1 LHRQLNYLGVT
12 ILLGLLLVACSA
24 SPKVETISDS
34 ETEAIIVEIE
44 NELVPKAASQE
55 QIVIFEDPSLEKMM
69 REQIDKPE
77 GDITPVDMEMVYS
90 ININCDETPVYE
102 LDGLEY
108 ALNLNDFTYRN
119 GTLKSLDP
127 IGKLKNMG
135 YINISY
141 SKVEAV
147 MQPFETPTLSRIS
160 FIETSISDF
169 DFLKN
174 VTTFTNVTISRCG
187 ISSIAFMKDWLAL
200 ETLNISYNKISNI
213 EPIMQLKFLKEL
225 TVYEDLDN
233 KIIDRGLLETL
244 VGRGVLVDYNK

>member
-1 LHRQLNYLGVT
+1 
-12 ILLGLLLVACSA
+12 
-24 SPKVETISDS
+24 
-34 ETEAIIVEIE
+34 
-44 NELVPKAASQE
+44 
-55 QIVIFEDPSLEKMM
+55 
-69 REQIDKPE
+69 
-77 GDITPVDMEMVYS
+77 
-90 ININCDETPVYE
+90 
-102 LDGLEY
+102 
-108 ALNLNDFTYRN
+108 
-119 GTLKSLDP
+119 
-127 IGKLKNMG
+127 MG

-169 DFLKN
+169 NFLKN
-174 VTTFTNVTISRCG
+174 VTTCTNVTISRCG

-200 ETLNISYNKISNI
+200 ETLNISYNKISDI